1 MITNIP
7 PVSERTS
14 DAGPMTFNPTNAA
27 QTAPTIGIPSV
38 HPPATDYLAPG
49 TGINPDTAPGRTH
62 TPFGIASLII
72 ATLVGITSIWLF
84 VGMVILGS
92 LMPQPGEPVR
102 SLLGLLIMGCIAIA
116 MVSLTLGIIGLFQRN
131 RKKFTAILGS
141 SGSSITVVGWIML
154 IIIGMLTG

>member
-1 MITNIP
+1 
-7 PVSERTS
+7 
-14 DAGPMTFNPTNAA
+14 
-27 QTAPTIGIPSV
+27 
-38 HPPATDYLAPG
+38 
-49 TGINPDTAPGRTH
+49 
-62 TPFGIASLII
+62 
-72 ATLVGITSIWLF
+72 
-84 VGMVILGS
+84 MVILGS

-131 RKKFTAILGS
+131 RKKFIAILGI